1 MKFYFFILIIVII
14 NLSSFSYALRSNL
27 GLETNL
33 QNRHK
38 KFRKISLKDL
48 INKVPQ
54 NKTIH
59 YAKQENIPL
68 RDLNGDVY
76 WQGWVKYFHYNYD
89 NGDISQPKS
98 FYENPDYFTQL
109 VNAKKYE
116 NKDEKGHRIHIP
128 GKNYFWAKLLANSNL
143 DILSSRKDEDNT
155 NAHLIENLNTDLIQF
170 VNPDDNANGAIKSLG
185 NFKEGSCIR
194 VNLNVPSAKKEP
206 NYNSRTADGQHTT
219 WVICV
224 DKDQKKKELQEYLV
238 SLKLKRQKDID
249 DVLTEVKPKDPN
261 EAKSASEIM
270 GNKSSKP
277 AVRKY
282 TGPDASPDDGY
293 FILLQDWSECSL
305 KCGGGT
311 MTQQWMCVPPKNKG
325 KACPGDDI
333 WTKKCNEHACP
344 SAQLTSSITPPSK
357 DNRHVNL
364 PPLYKALPYS
374 NRPQQYV
381 KCFIKEND
389 VLYKSKEY
397 DPLKRNDVKVPGRII
412 MNTQTIA
419 VYRDESFNSALFTFN
434 LQDTVFKYSNTDHC
448 CFFLINANRQ
458 YEMCGFNNNCG
469 SKANPIWAK
478 GWSYDFDYFQ
488 KKCFRD
494 LKENQLDLPPPPVML
509 KTKVNSNQPGLGKT
523 SVSIHLPSSVNN
535 NQLLPGVADAA
546 KDIVG
551 ARKQAIEQEIDKNAE
566 TELDKKVQE
575 TQKVS
580 LTAIRREIN
589 LEDMIKDEENQKGQD
604 EVRELTVQVQQEKKK
619 KQVLEQAL
627 QMREKSYEKVKSTKT
642 VQKQI
647 ESIKQEA
654 KVDIKFKRAVLKQKI
669 AQIRAKSKR
678 KSRLLQQQINLIRSE
693 MAEEIMAA
701 NKKGNAKQCYE
712 DRNDLAKISYY
723 CNNNF
728 SDDYIKNNS
737 CKDAGNFCYNCCENE
752 FGNMYIDQRDDCQSK
767 CDDLEKEELKDGDW
781 VWSKDAENTPTA
793 PMAKTAS
800 DANTNVVSNTSTIT
814 TNTNIINN

>member
-1 MKFYFFILIIVII
+1 MFITKIKIKNYRLFSADKYFEIPEINIPNGSEGSGLTVFVGENGCGKTSLLEAISLPLLEYKTENFTIHDLNSIEEKVEIEII
-14 NLSSFSYALRSNL
+14 A
-27 GLETNL
+27 GLEFEVDKT
-33 QNRHK
+33 
-38 KFRKISLKDL
+38 
-48 INKVPQ
+48 VP
-54 NKTIH
+54 
-59 YAKQENIPL
+59 
-68 RDLNGDVY
+68 R
-76 WQGWVKYFHYNYD
+76 
-89 NGDISQPKS
+89 
-98 FYENPDYFTQL
+98 
-109 VNAKKYE
+109 
-116 NKDEKGHRIHIP
+116 
-128 GKNYFWAKLLANSNL
+128 
-143 DILSSRKDEDNT
+143 
-155 NAHLIENLNTDLIQF
+155 
-170 VNPDDNANGAIKSLG
+170 G
-185 NFKEGSCIR
+185 NFKARGFKFDGGLR
-194 VNLNVPSAKKEP
+194 
-206 NYNSRTADGQHTT
+206 SRESGYLSSVVKAYRWFIPADGEN
-219 WVICV
+219 IR
-224 DKDQKKKELQEYLV
+224 D
-238 SLKLKRQKDID
+238 
-249 DVLTEVKPKDPN
+249 
-261 EAKSASEIM
+261 
-270 GNKSSKP
+270 G
-277 AVRKY
+277 
-282 TGPDASPDDGY
+282 SPDLRVDVDNPY
-293 FILLQDWSECSL
+293 
-305 KCGGGT
+305 
-311 MTQQWMCVPPKNKG
+311 KG
-325 KACPGDDI
+325 
-333 WTKKCNEHACP
+333 
-344 SAQLTSSITPPSK
+344 
-357 DNRHVNL
+357 R
-364 PPLYKALPYS
+364 
-374 NRPQQYV
+374 R
-381 KCFIKEND
+381 FKEND